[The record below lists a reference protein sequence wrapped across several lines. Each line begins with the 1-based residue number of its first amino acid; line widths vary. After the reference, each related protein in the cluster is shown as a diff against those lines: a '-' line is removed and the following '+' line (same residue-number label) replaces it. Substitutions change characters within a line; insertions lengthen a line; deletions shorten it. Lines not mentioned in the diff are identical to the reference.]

1 VALKLEQK
9 QEIVSEVN
17 AVAESAL
24 SAVLADYRGLT
35 VGEMTVMRAK
45 ARATGVY
52 LRVIRNS
59 LAKRA
64 FSGTEYECLAEAL
77 TGPTMVAFSQEDP
90 GAAARLLKDYAKD
103 FDNLEVKALAIGGQM
118 LDASQIDQLAKLP
131 TRDQALAMLMS
142 VMLAPVTKL
151 ARTLNEVPGKLVR
164 TLAAVKD
171 QKEAA

>member
-1 VALKLEQK
+1 MALKLEQK

-17 AVAESAL
+17 AVAEGAL

-35 VGEMTVMRAK
+35 VGEMTDMRAK
-45 ARATGVY
+45 ARASGVY

-64 FSGTEYECLAEAL
+64 FEGTEYECLADAL
-77 TGPTMVAFSQEDP
+77 KGPTLVAFSQEDP
-90 GAAARLLKDYAKD
+90 GAAARLLKDYARD

-118 LDASQIDQLAKLP
+118 LDANQLDQLARLP
-131 TRDQALAMLMS
+131 TRDEALAMLMS

>member
-1 VALKLEQK
+1 MALRLEQK

-17 AVAESAL
+17 AVAEGAL

-35 VGEMTVMRAK
+35 VSEMTEMRAK
-45 ARATGVY
+45 ARASGVY

-59 LAKRA
+59 LARRA
-64 FSGTEYECLAEAL
+64 FEGTEYECLADAL
-77 TGPTMVAFSQEDP
+77 VGPTLFAFSQEEP
-90 GAAARLLKDYAKD
+90 GAAARLLNDYAKD
-103 FDNLEVKALAIGGQM
+103 FDKLEIKALAIGGQL

-131 TRDQALAMLMS
+131 TRDEGLALLMS

-151 ARTLNEVPGKLVR
+151 AQTLNEVPGKLVR

>member
-1 VALKLEQK
+1 VALRLEQK

-17 AVAESAL
+17 AVAEGAL

-35 VGEMTVMRAK
+35 VSEMTEMRAK
-45 ARATGVY
+45 ARASGVY

-59 LAKRA
+59 LARRA
-64 FSGTEYECLAEAL
+64 FEGTEYECLADAL
-77 TGPTMVAFSQEDP
+77 VGPTLFAFSQEEP
-90 GAAARLLKDYAKD
+90 GAAARLLNDYAKD
-103 FDNLEVKALAIGGQM
+103 FDKLEIKALAIGGQL

-131 TRDQALAMLMS
+131 TRDEGLALLMS

-151 ARTLNEVPGKLVR
+151 AQTLNEVPGKLVR

>member
-17 AVAESAL
+17 AVAEGAL

-90 GAAARLLKDYAKD
+90 GAAARLLKDYARD